1 VFSSKQEK
9 PQRLSNHKE
18 EVMRANGMLMLGFLA
33 VMAVTGAV
41 NASDS
46 FADARRVDVIANL
59 SGTVAQPDSTKAG
72 GETMRVDVIGRIGSE
87 GPAYPY
93 TQPMNR

>member
-1 VFSSKQEK
+1 
-9 PQRLSNHKE
+9 
-18 EVMRANGMLMLGFLA
+18 MRANGMLVVGFLA

-46 FADARRVDVIANL
+46 VADARRVDVIGNL
-59 SGTVAQPDSTKAG
+59 SGTVAQSDSTKAG
-72 GETMRVDVIGRIGSE
+72 VESMRVDVIGSIGSE

-93 TQPMNR
+93 ARPMNR